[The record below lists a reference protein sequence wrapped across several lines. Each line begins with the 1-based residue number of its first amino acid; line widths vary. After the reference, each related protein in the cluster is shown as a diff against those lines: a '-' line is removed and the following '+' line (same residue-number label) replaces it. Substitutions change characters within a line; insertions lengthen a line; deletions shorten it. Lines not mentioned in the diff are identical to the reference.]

1 MNKTNL
7 NKSGYKETKI
17 GLIPEDWRVEK
28 LGDKMNCF
36 SGGTPSRSN
45 MSYYNGSI
53 PWIKSGELNKK
64 FIYYT
69 EEFID
74 ENAIRDSAT
83 RYIEPDTLLYALYG
97 ATAGIPAFSK
107 IKATINQAILAIVT
121 TEDLDSI
128 YLYFWLFHNKK
139 DLLNVYTQ
147 GAQPNLSAQIVKDYT
162 IPLPPLPEQKKI
174 ADILSTW
181 DRAIEKTEKLI
192 DVKTKL
198 KKGLMQQLLTGQKRF
213 KVFIKSDRVILTRY
227 GNIPAEWSYIHIKE
241 IAKEVSVKNKNG
253 KNLTVL
259 SCTKYDGLIDSLK
272 YFKRQVFSDD
282 TSTYKIVKHGQ
293 FAYATNHIEEGSIG
307 YQNVCDEA
315 LISPMYTVFETN
327 DKVNDEYLYK
337 LLKTELYRHIFEVN
351 TSASVDRRGSLR
363 WDEFSLIKIPLPALD
378 EQQRIASVLS
388 TIDKEIS
395 TLNKKLKALKQQK
408 KGLMQKLLTGEVR
421 VKV

>member
-1 MNKTNL
+1 MNKIKT
-7 NKSGYKETKI
+7 GYKETKI
-17 GLIPEDWRVEK
+17 GLIPEDWSIEK

-45 MSYYNGSI
+45 INYYNGSI

-69 EEFID
+69 EELID

-121 TEDLDSI
+121 AEDLDSI
-128 YLYFWLFHNKK
+128 YLYFWLLHNKK

-174 ADILSTW
+174 AEILSTW

-192 DVKTKL
+192 DAKLKL
-198 KKGLMQQLLTGQKRF
+198 KKALMQQLLTGKKKSPHNKDKWKKVSLSNVFEEVIRPAKLEDNQIYTLVTVKRRREGIEKRSDLYGKQVLTKSQF
-213 KVFIKSDRVILTRY
+213 YIKANDF
-227 GNIPAEWSYIHIKE
+227 
-241 IAKEVSVKNKNG
+241 
-253 KNLTVL
+253 
-259 SCTKYDGLIDSLK
+259 LIS
-272 YFKRQVFSDD
+272 KRQIVHGACGVVPTGLDNSVVSNEYLVLRTRVGFDVNFMRYYSYMPVFQRDCYLAS
-282 TSTYKIVKHGQ
+282 IGV
-293 FAYATNHIEEGSIG
+293 HIEKMLFKPEWWFKTQH
-307 YQNVCDEA
+307 Y
-315 LISPMYTVFETN
+315 LPPM
-327 DKVNDEYLYK
+327 
-337 LLKTELYRHIFEVN
+337 
-351 TSASVDRRGSLR
+351 AQ
-363 WDEFSLIKIPLPALD
+363 
-378 EQQRIASVLS
+378 QQRIASVLS

-395 TLNKKLKALKQQK
+395 VLNKKLKAIKQQK